1 MSASFQRSPVGSSPG
16 LQTPI
21 AAFETTA
28 AGPLKFKSTL
38 PEDGSDTYEDLEV
51 TTRAESA
58 SADRQRQEEAVV
70 CSMGKDS

>member
-1 MSASFQRSPVGSSPG
+1 MGRSLLFAAIPFFALFLAAP
-16 LQTPI
+16 QTPI

-38 PEDGSDTYEDLEV
+38 AEDGSDTYENLEV

-58 SADRQRQEEAVV
+58 SADRQR
-70 CSMGKDS
+70 